1 MLESVEQVCNN
12 LPHFGTITQDGK
24 DIEIWANSISHHNY
38 QQYNTAGIYCIENY
52 ITNKIYIGMSKDIA
66 SRIKTHRREL
76 NPMTTIAHHNKE
88 MSNDSIQYGLDTFSF
103 GVLETFNGDVS
114 REFLLQREEEWI
126 RYYEDQSENCLY
138 NKLRCYK
145 FEELEIESQDVK
157 PKENVFSDGISK
169 RTKVQYVAG
178 SLTSSIPVTVCNILS
193 LEKGDTIEWILNPKT
208 NEIKIRKF
216 NENVPIPLAN
226 NTDDRDMSE
235 KYEDMKYWFVR
246 NEIEWEARIR
256 QVKELEYKLEAAEKT
271 IAMLKEEINKK
282 DKLIAKEKVSG
293 WRFI

>member
-24 DIEIWANSISHHNY
+24 DIEIWAKAISYRNY

-76 NPMTTIAHHNKE
+76 NPMTAIVHHNKE
-88 MSNDSIQYGLDTFSF
+88 MYHDSVQYGLHNFSF

-145 FEELEIESQDVK
+145 FEELELESQDVK

-169 RTKVQYVAG
+169 RTKVQHVAG
-178 SLTSSIPVTVCNILS
+178 SLTSSIPVTVRNILS
-193 LEKGDTIEWILNPKT
+193 LEKGDTIEWIINPKT
-208 NEIKIRKF
+208 NEIKIIKF
-216 NENVPIPLAN
+216 SENVPIPLAN

-246 NEIEWEARIR
+246 NEIEWKARIR

-282 DKLIAKEKVSG
+282 DKLIAKEKVSWFNG
-293 WRFI
+293 